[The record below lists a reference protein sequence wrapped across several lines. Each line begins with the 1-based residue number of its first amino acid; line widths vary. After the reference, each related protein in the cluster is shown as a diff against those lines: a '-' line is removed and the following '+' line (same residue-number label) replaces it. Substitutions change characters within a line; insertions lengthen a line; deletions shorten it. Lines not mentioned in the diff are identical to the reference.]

1 MMGTMQVSP
10 PPLRQTNLRKGLVL
24 EYFTLGWNVLEAIVG
39 LVAGT
44 LAGSVALVGFALDSI
59 AEATSGSILIWRLR
73 IEQSGKTERRGGRAA
88 SNSIGSGGLSGS
100 SCLRGRSSGL

>member
-44 LAGSVALVGFALDSI
+44 LAG
-59 AEATSGSILIWRLR
+59 R
-73 IEQSGKTERRGGRAA
+73 
-88 SNSIGSGGLSGS
+88 
-100 SCLRGRSSGL
+100 